1 MKDHIETDEERR
13 IRQYEAMSPEQKAMV
28 FQKIT
33 AAFGSDAALKDPR
46 KLVDKAER
54 TAEKATKSS
63 TKVGHWVIALEGLT
77 VLKDEA
83 NVLFRK
89 LDQSGESPAPEVYQL
104 YIDEIAALERRVV
117 LTIKKLEQRAEIESE
132 QKAVGEHEPSLS
144 QPAARHVFSEILDID
159 EAAAFTKLSP
169 STLYHKKS
177 IPRHKVDGK
186 LLFSRKELEDYILSR
201 SGGA

>member
-13 IRQYEAMSPEQKAMV
+13 IRQYEAMGAEQKAMV

-89 LDQSGESPAPEVYQL
+89 LDQSGESPDPEVYQL

-132 QKAVGEHEPSLS
+132 QKAVSEHEPSPS
-144 QPAARHVFSEILDID
+144 QPAAQPVFSEILDID
-159 EAAAFTKLSP
+159 EAAAFTKLSA